1 MEVITIKKLV
11 FCLCVFYFILSGYT
25 ISMAAGVNL
34 SDTPSS
40 WAVEQVNAAIS
51 RNLVPQ
57 NLQSNYT
64 RTTTRAEF
72 AALAV
77 ALFETVTS
85 REIAERMEF
94 NDTNDINVQKMGGLG
109 VVIGMGDGS
118 FAPHSTLT
126 REQAAVMLSRL
137 AEAVGNPVPRPN
149 SPVTFTDR
157 AQISSWAIT
166 SVEQV
171 QTVGVMMGIGNG
183 MFSPQGNY
191 TREQSIV
198 TILRL
203 FEWLTESERNV
214 SNVQVQYVADEILM
228 QWESMAELFHTFVD
242 LSQLDS
248 YHEFVEF
255 EEENMPRIAIRT
267 DVPLR
272 NFHFVE
278 VDFGPEYTME
288 FMRANIIYSKDR
300 LTPDVPFV
308 VTFLNRGT
316 LPHRGIVFFDEEHQ
330 DYRFFSIMKSGYD
343 DSLFLLEANSGLLRS
358 PRTAVTGILQDPT
371 RAWVEITA
379 SIVTGWSHELQELTW
394 DTQVLNAEDANRV
407 FEILSTM
414 NAFEVLTPFHQEGQ
428 HSDPVYAIEIT
439 FADGGT
445 ESISTT
451 TSGVHFFRFT
461 DTFGNHN
468 DPGYVMG
475 QSETLSEILA
485 TFFP

>member
-1 MEVITIKKLV
+1 M
-11 FCLCVFYFILSGYT
+11 
-25 ISMAAGVNL
+25 
-34 SDTPSS
+34 DTPSS
-40 WAVEQVNAAIS
+40 WAVEQVNAAIT

-77 ALFETVTS
+77 ALFETVTG
-85 REIAERMEF
+85 REISERMEF

-109 VVIGMGDGS
+109 VVVGMGEGN

-126 REQAAVMLSRL
+126 REQAAVMLARL
-137 AEAVGNPVPRPN
+137 AEAIGNPLPQPN
-149 SPVTFTDR
+149 SSDRFSDR
-157 AQISSWAIT
+157 AQISSWAIRA
-166 SVEQV
+166 VEQV
-171 QTVGVMMGIGNG
+171 QTVGVMMGIGNN

-203 FEWLTESERNV
+203 FEWLTESERDGAR
-214 SNVQVQYVADEILM
+214 NVQVQYVADEFLR
-228 QWESMAELFHTFVD
+228 QWGSMAELFHTYID
-242 LSQLDS
+242 LSQLNS

-255 EEENMPRIAIRT
+255 EEENTPRIVIWA

-272 NFHFVE
+272 DFYFVE
-278 VDFGPEYTME
+278 VDFSPEYTME
-288 FMRANIIYSKDR
+288 FMFAHIIYPKDE
-300 LTPDVPFV
+300 LSPDVPFV

-316 LPHRGIVFFDEEHQ
+316 IPHRGIVFFDEEYQ
-330 DYRFFSIMKSGYD
+330 DHRFFSIMKSGYD
-343 DSLFLLEANSGLLRS
+343 NSLSLLESDSGLLRS
-358 PRTAVTGILQDPT
+358 TRAAVTGILQNPT

-379 SIVTGWSHELQELTW
+379 SNVTGWSPELEELTW

-407 FEILSTM
+407 FEILSNM
-414 NAFEVLTPFHQEGQ
+414 NAFEVLNPFHQEGQ
-428 HSDPVYAIEIT
+428 HSDPVFAIEIT

-451 TSGVHFFRFT
+451 ASGVHFFRFT
-461 DTFGNHN
+461 GTFGNHN
-468 DPGYVMG
+468 DPGFVIG
-475 QSETLSEILA
+475 QSEALSEILA
-485 TFFP
+485 TYF